1 MEKIKELIIQA
12 KKILCYPE
20 KNGLSLRKELK
31 DITQNDLDI
40 QWGVLN
46 ELQIKASP
54 LDCVVSLQGAGK
66 LKTKYKFVYFE
77 EMEWLNTGKTK
88 HYDCKNIK
96 SNYSLGM
103 VEWERGW
110 RQYVFSPNGSDV
122 IFSTGCLL
130 DIIDF
135 IKQLKATQSS

>member
-46 ELQIKASP
+46 ELQIKANP
-54 LDCVVSLQGAGK
+54 LDCVVGLPSEGQ
-66 LKTKYKFVYFE
+66 
-77 EMEWLNTGKTK
+77 
-88 HYDCKNIK
+88 
-96 SNYSLGM
+96 
-103 VEWERGW
+103 
-110 RQYVFSPNGSDV
+110 PNGV
-122 IFSTGCLL
+122 AN
-130 DIIDF
+130 
-135 IKQLKATQSS
+135 KTQAVKIN